1 MKISFLGTPPF
12 VQPIRT
18 ALAKNFTI
26 VDSLD
31 KAELVVVAAYG
42 QILTKDQLESP
53 KYGCINV
60 HPSLLPKY
68 RGSSPIQSTI
78 LNGEKITG
86 VTFIKMDEEVDHG
99 PIIYQETLDLS
110 DIDNFDTLSKK
121 MFLRSSEILP
131 KIIEDFV
138 TGKISPKKQDHS
150 QATFTPHLTK
160 EDGYFDINNLPDGE
174 KLDKMIRAY
183 YPWPGVWT
191 IWEVKSGKEKVKK
204 IVKFLPGGKLQME
217 GKKAISFKDFLNG
230 YPDFPLK
237 QLQTPFQS
245 GQAE

>member
-86 VTFIKMDEEVDHG
+86 VTFIKMD
-99 PIIYQETLDLS
+99 
-110 DIDNFDTLSKK
+110 
-121 MFLRSSEILP
+121 
-131 KIIEDFV
+131 
-138 TGKISPKKQDHS
+138 
-150 QATFTPHLTK
+150 
-160 EDGYFDINNLPDGE
+160 
-174 KLDKMIRAY
+174 
-183 YPWPGVWT
+183 
-191 IWEVKSGKEKVKK
+191 
-204 IVKFLPGGKLQME
+204 
-217 GKKAISFKDFLNG
+217 
-230 YPDFPLK
+230 
-237 QLQTPFQS
+237 
-245 GQAE
+245 